1 MKKENN
7 NSSDFKWKL
16 GIVLLWIWIFAI
28 AVAGFSYYTWP
39 IWLRWSSTGIGSCPM
54 MNNTTKN
61 TSNQW
66 WWCGMMWARNT
77 AQNNSSTQNQN
88 TIQDQ
93 TSPITPTDSKS
104 EVITMDYND
113 SGLTPSVVNVQIGKS
128 YTIVINANTDVY
140 GCMSTIDIPWLD
152 ENTQTIRK
160 WKTITFNI
168 KPTTAG
174 EYPFLCAM
182 WISHNAKIVVK

>member
-16 GIVLLWIWIFAI
+16 GIVLLWIWILALS
-28 AVAGFSYYTWP
+28 VAGYSYFNWS
-39 IWLRWSSTGIGSCPM
+39 RWAFGNTNIESCPM
-54 MNNTTKN
+54 MNNTAKN
-61 TSNQW
+61 NSNQW
-66 WWCGMMWARNT
+66 LGCGMMWNKNT

-104 EVITMDYND
+104 EVINMDYND

-128 YTIVINANTDVY
+128 YTIVMNANTDVY

-168 KPTTAG
+168 KPTMAG
-174 EYPFLCAM
+174 EYQFLCAM